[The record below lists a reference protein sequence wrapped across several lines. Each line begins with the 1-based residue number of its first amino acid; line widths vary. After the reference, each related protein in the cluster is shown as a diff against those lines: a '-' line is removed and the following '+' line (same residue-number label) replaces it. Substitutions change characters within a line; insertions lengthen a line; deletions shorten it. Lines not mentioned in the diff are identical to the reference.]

1 MNHNEPRRTYN
12 HPYKPYDIQVQL
24 MDAIYDTIQNN
35 YKVGLFESPTG
46 TGKTLSIICSSM
58 TWLRNYKKSQ
68 DYSAMGS
75 NPTKDDDLN
84 QASDSDEEPDWVNEA
99 HIKNIRLQTSGLA
112 IDYEKHLEELLQSP
126 HAGNT
131 VELGQRIFKRKKK
144 SIDDEDFLP
153 EDYNSDT
160 DLNSVETKN
169 AKLQQEINQ
178 IMKRVGGSAG
188 KTHGLVNTCP
198 VTIFFSSRTHS
209 QLSQFAHQLSITLF
223 ESSLGEIA
231 ERVKFMPLSS
241 RKQLCIHPTVSSLSS
256 VTAVNDACVELQQKT
271 DKRCEFMPRVNNP
284 ESDQLVQRF
293 ADYAFTAIKDIE
305 ELHDL
310 GADLKVCP
318 YYASRRNIEN
328 SEIIALPYQMLL
340 QQATRKSLGLSIKDS
355 IVIIDEAHNLL
366 DVISSINSVSIS
378 RKQLSSVIASL
389 KVYYNKFTKR
399 LNSGNRIHLMK
410 LMKLCLLVESYIKTC
425 ESQNKC
431 IPGSDVLIDELF
443 QGSTGDL
450 LNIHRIEKY
459 LDKSKIAYKIQT
471 YIEQSKEES
480 DDKHTSSPLL
490 FKVTAFL
497 KSLVNPSKEGR
508 FFWDKINEDTEIKYL
523 LLDPSEM
530 FRDVVESARCVLLC
544 GGTMEPVED
553 YYRYLFPYVPVEK
566 MKKFTCGHIVPQ
578 ENIEV
583 FTVSQRKT
591 TMFDFLYHKRNN
603 PSMLRELALSLQEL
617 CKRVPNGVIVF
628 APSYKYLNQLILTWR
643 NDGNLAKISSLK
655 QVFLEL
661 SESTSI
667 ESILRDYGA
676 AARGSGAILFSVV
689 GGKMSE
695 GVNFS
700 DELARAVIMLGLPY
714 PNAFSGELI
723 AKRKFIE
730 ETTLLKGGTQA
741 MAKDNS
747 REYYENICM
756 RAVNQSVG
764 RSIRHAS
771 DYSVIVLFDTRYNS
785 THIQL
790 KLSGWMRLSIRPE
803 RESFDMTLERIA
815 DFFAAKSLS
824 KR

>member
-1 MNHNEPRRTYN
+1 MNRDDPRLTYN

-24 MDAIYDTIQNN
+24 MDAIYDTIQNK

-58 TWLRNYKKSQ
+58 TWLRNYKKTQ
-68 DYSAMGS
+68 DHSTTGS
-75 NPTKDDDLN
+75 NSSNDNDPN
-84 QASDSDEEPDWVNEA
+84 QTSDSDEEPDWVKEA
-99 HIKNIRLQTSGLA
+99 HIKNIRLRTSGLA
-112 IDYEKHLEELLQSP
+112 IDYERHLEELLQTP
-126 HAGNT
+126 HAGHT
-131 VELGQRIFKRKKK
+131 VELGQRTHKRKKRATN
-144 SIDDEDFLP
+144 DEDFLP
-153 EDYNSDT
+153 DDYNSDT

-178 IMKRVGGSAG
+178 IMKRVDGSDG
-188 KTHGLVNTCP
+188 KTPGFVNTCP

-231 ERVKFMPLSS
+231 ERIKFMPLSS
-241 RKQLCIHPTVSSLSS
+241 RKQLCIHPKVSSLSS
-256 VTAVNDACVELQQKT
+256 VSAVNDACVELQQKS

-293 ADYAFTAIKDIE
+293 ADYSFAVIKDIE
-305 ELHDL
+305 ELHEL

-366 DVISSINSVSIS
+366 DVISSINSVSIT
-378 RKQLSSVIASL
+378 RKELSSVIASL
-389 KVYYNKFTKR
+389 KLYYNKFTKR

-410 LMKLCLLVESYIKTC
+410 LIKLCLLVETYIKNC
-425 ESQNKC
+425 EIQNKC
-431 IPGSDVLIDELF
+431 VPGSDVLIDELF

-471 YIEQSKEES
+471 YIEQSREES
-480 DDKHTSSPLL
+480 DEKQASSPLL

-508 FFWDKINEDTEIKYL
+508 FFWDKINDDTEIKYL

-553 YYRYLFPYVPVEK
+553 YYRYLFPYVPGEK
-566 MKKFTCGHIVPQ
+566 IKKFTCGHIVPQ

-583 FTVSQRKT
+583 LTVSLRKT
-591 TMFDFLYHKRNN
+591 TVFDFLYHKRND
-603 PSMLRELALSLQEL
+603 PSMLRELALSLQDICE
-617 CKRVPNGVIVF
+617 RVTNGIIVF

-643 NDGNLAKISSLK
+643 KDGNLAKISTLK

-661 SESTSI
+661 SDSTSI

-741 MAKDNS
+741 MAKENS

-764 RSIRHAS
+764 RSIRHAN

-785 THIQL
+785 SHIQL

-815 DFFAAKSLS
+815 DFFAAKTLT